1 MSGGDQPYGA
11 EPEYDPQYYGPGYGP
26 GAADPFAEPA
36 AAPAEPASEY
46 GRLVRLFTLTGGR
59 AQPSRGVFT
68 LITLI
73 TATQPAPSPQGR
85 PLQPEHLRIL
95 RLSAAPIAVVE
106 LAARLDLPVSVIT
119 VMLGD
124 LLDAGMITTR
134 APLRSASGPRHASN
148 VGLLKRV
155 RDGLAQL

>member
-1 MSGGDQPYGA
+1 MSSEEQRYGA
-11 EPEYDPQYYGPGYGP
+11 EPEYDPRFSAAGAGDPSHQPGG
-26 GAADPFAEPA
+26 
-36 AAPAEPASEY
+36 APAEPAGEY

-59 AQPSRGVFT
+59 AQPSRDVFS

-73 TATQPAPSPQGR
+73 TATQPAPTSAAR
-85 PLQPEHLRIL
+85 PLEPEQQRIL
-95 RLSAAPIAVVE
+95 RLCAKPIAVVE

-124 LLDAGMITTR
+124 LLDAGRITAR
-134 APLRSASGPRHASN
+134 APVKSASGPRHASN
-148 VGLLKRV
+148 IALLQRV

>member
-11 EPEYDPQYYGPGYGP
+11 EPEYDPQYYGPR
-26 GAADPFAEPA
+26 AADPHFPPA
-36 AAPAEPASEY
+36 ADHAPAEPASEY

-59 AQPSRGVFT
+59 AQPSRDVFT

-73 TATQPAPSPQGR
+73 TAVQPAPSPEGR
-85 PLQPEHLRIL
+85 ALQPEHLRIL
-95 RLSAAPIAVVE
+95 RLSAEPIAVVE

-124 LLDAGMITTR
+124 LLDAGMITAR
-134 APLRSASGPRHASN
+134 APIRSAPGPRHASN